1 MIAFRWHYFS
11 SNLNNFDFFV
21 VVSSL
26 VEILLSLAATGTIE
40 ILRIGPQLARVLR
53 ILRVSRLLRLFNKFE
68 GLQAL
73 IETIIFSLSNLLNVF
88 LLLLLVFFLYAT
100 LGVFIFSD
108 VKRGDVI
115 NDYVNFKNFGQAMLI
130 LLMIAT
136 GEDWNKIMYDTSR
149 TPPDC
154 IHGETCGTR
163 IAPLYFISFIMICSF
178 VLLNLFIL
186 IILQQFDKYYLPD
199 DNVLKKFKNDL
210 EIFKKNWHEFSKE
223 HDGIKIRDHWLVDFF
238 HSMVPP
244 LGFKGMKSKSRK
256 DIVVEIVKMDLVSD
270 TEGYI
275 YFNELLFRAMKR

>member
-40 ILRIGPQLARVLR
+40 LLRIGPQLARVLR

-73 IETIIFSLSNLLNVF
+73 IETIIFSVSNLLNVF
-88 LLLLLVFFLYAT
+88 LLLLLVFFIYAI

-115 NDYVNFKNFGQAMLI
+115 NDFVNFKNFGQAMLI

-136 GEDWNKIMYDTSR
+136 GEDWNKIMFDTSR

-154 IHGETCGTR
+154 IQGETCGTS

-186 IILQQFDKYYLPD
+186 IILQQFDKYYLPN
-199 DNVLKKFKNDL
+199 DNVLKRFKNDL
-210 EIFKKNWHEFSKE
+210 EIFKKNWHEFSKDN
-223 HDGIKIRDHWLVDFF
+223 DGIKLKDHWLVDFF
-238 HSMVPP
+238 CSMVPP

-256 DIVVEIVKMDLVSD
+256 DVVVEILKMDLVSD
-270 TEGYI
+270 CEGYI